1 MNVPCKLCYLFQ
13 EYVRRFPSLGRNVQ
27 SIAQNNCLASVNA
40 KKKSKR
46 LQRTQNGYVPCK
58 SNLRGAIHESL
69 SQPQLSL
76 PGVRQKVSLTQHVCP
91 ANCMLAAPNY
101 CRKYIPENIKTL
113 TWKTCRSLHAQS
125 CAVQEEKARITVSS
139 LVVSWVSILLH
150 GCLQI
155 CAGRFCHECS
165 LQHCYLFQESVG
177 RIPWLGACARL
188 SMLATTYKRT
198 FRHPP
203 QRHVNCSKF
212 KVVFFRRRKRVSLS
226 QVL

>member
-1 MNVPCKLCYLFQ
+1 MNVPCNTAISFRNLSEGFPDSAHMLGYLCKQLHTREYLDTHTLKTCKLFQVQGCVFQEEKARITVSILVVSISWISIQAQGCQIKSVQDDSAMNVPCKLCYLFQ

-46 LQRTQNGYVPCK
+46 LQRTQNGYVSCK

-113 TWKTCRSLHAQS
+113 T
-125 CAVQEEKARITVSS
+125 
-139 LVVSWVSILLH
+139 
-150 GCLQI
+150 
-155 CAGRFCHECS
+155 
-165 LQHCYLFQESVG
+165 
-177 RIPWLGACARL
+177 
-188 SMLATTYKRT
+188 
-198 FRHPP
+198 
-203 QRHVNCSKF
+203 
-212 KVVFFRRRKRVSLS
+212 
-226 QVL
+226 

>member
-1 MNVPCKLCYLFQ
+1 MNVPCKLCYVFQ

-46 LQRTQNGYVPCK
+46 LQRTQNGYVSCK

-101 CRKYIPENIKTL
+101 CRNYMPENIKTL

-125 CAVQEEKARITVSS
+125 LCCPGGESANHCLKPCSFLGINTAAWLPSNLCRMVLPWMFPANTAI
-139 LVVSWVSILLH
+139 SIRNLSEGFPHSAHVL
-150 GCLQI
+150 G
-155 CAGRFCHECS
+155 
-165 LQHCYLFQESVG
+165 YL
-177 RIPWLGACARL
+177 C
-188 SMLATTYKRT
+188 
-198 FRHPP
+198 
-203 QRHVNCSKF
+203 
-212 KVVFFRRRKRVSLS
+212 
-226 QVL
+226 